1 MKLKQKI
8 FGFFAKLT
16 LFFLIFG
23 IFIFSFL
30 YYYYRY
36 TLPSIDEIVEQ
47 NTSQSLNIF
56 YSNGIDLIKSKNNS
70 GLNKITFNELPKNLV
85 NALLATEDRK
95 FFEHRGIDFL
105 GIIRAFFVNIFSGRI
120 KQGGS
125 TITQQLSKIIIGDS
139 SKTFRRKF
147 KELVLTRKLE
157 KYLTKE
163 DIMTL
168 YLSKSYFGA
177 GQYGIS
183 EATRFYF
190 DKSFKDLQ
198 LEECA
203 MLVGLLKAPTKYN
216 PTNNKE
222 LTKER
227 TTQVIINMQK
237 AGFIDENDIYS
248 YIIPELQINSDY
260 SRKKQ
265 LQNYF
270 FTDWIENQI
279 NDYGIDKNANEV
291 NIITT
296 LDKFIQKKTIEV
308 VNFFVSEKNYILK
321 NAEIAVVVMNK
332 NGEILS
338 MVGGKNYSKSQF
350 NRTVYAN
357 RQTGSLFKLFVYL
370 AGFENGMKINDIFI
384 DEPIK
389 IGNWYPENYGRKYTG
404 NISVK
409 DAFAFSSNSV
419 AVQIADYFGIENVIK
434 IAKKLGI
441 NGNFKK
447 DMTIALGSQESN
459 LLDMTTAYANIV
471 NNGVPVIPHGLKKIE
486 TSEKVLYSRNISA
499 KHSLFSKKSVENMQ
513 YLLFSTIT
521 EGTGKRASIDRFINE
536 TNIYNMLYRDNKFF
550 IGGKTGSTQNNRDAW
565 FIGFVKDLIIG
576 IWIGNDN
583 NEPMNGIM
591 GGNLPAELWKTI
603 AKEII

>member
-8 FGFFAKLT
+8 FSFFAKLT
-16 LFFLIFG
+16 LFSLFFG
-23 IFIFSFL
+23 ISLFSFL
-30 YYYYRY
+30 YFYYRY
-36 TLPSIDEIVEQ
+36 TLPSIDEIVKQ
-47 NTSQSLNIF
+47 NTNQSINIF
-56 YSNGIDLIKSKNNS
+56 SSNGIDLIKSKNNS
-70 GLNKITFNELPKNLV
+70 GLNIITFDELPKNLI

-105 GIIRAFFVNIFSGRI
+105 GITRAFFVNIFSGRV

-139 SKTFRRKF
+139 SRTIRRKF
-147 KELVLTRKLE
+147 KELVLTMELE

-177 GQYGIS
+177 GQYGIE

-190 DKSFKDLQ
+190 DKSFRDLQ

-216 PTNNKE
+216 PTNNRE
-222 LTKER
+222 LTRER

-248 YIIPELQINSDY
+248 YIIPELKLNSDY

-279 NDYGIDKNANEV
+279 DDYGIEKNVNEI

-296 LDKFIQKKTIEV
+296 LDKFTQKKTIETI
-308 VNFFVSEKNYILK
+308 NSFISEKMDIIK
-321 NAEIAVVVMNK
+321 NAEIAVIIMNK

-338 MVGGKNYSKSQF
+338 MVGGRNYSESQF
-350 NRTVYAN
+350 NRTIYAN
-357 RQTGSLFKLFVYL
+357 RQTGSLFKLFIYL
-370 AGFENGMKINDIFI
+370 TGFENGMKIGDTFI

-389 IGNWYPENYGRKYTG
+389 IGNWYPENYGRKYRGRIT
-404 NISVK
+404 VK

-434 IAKKLGI
+434 IARKLGI
-441 NGNFKK
+441 GKNFKK

-459 LLDMTTAYANIV
+459 LLDMTTAYATV
-471 NNGVPVIPHGLKKIE
+471 ANNGIPVIPHGLKKIE
-486 TSEKVLYSRNISA
+486 TNGKILYNRNISA
-499 KHSLFSKKSVENMQ
+499 KNSLFSKKSIENMK
-513 YLLFSTIT
+513 YLLFSAIS

-536 TNIYNMLYRDNKFF
+536 TKLYNMLHKNNEFF

-565 FIGFVKDLIIG
+565 FIGFARELIIG

-591 GGNLPAELWKTI
+591 GGNLPAELWKSLVDR
-603 AKEII
+603 II

>member
-8 FGFFAKLT
+8 FSFFAKLT
-16 LFFLIFG
+16 LFSLFFG
-23 IFIFSFL
+23 ISLFSFL
-30 YYYYRY
+30 YFYYRY
-36 TLPSIDEIVEQ
+36 TLPSIDEIVKQ
-47 NTSQSLNIF
+47 NTNQSINIF

-70 GLNKITFNELPKNLV
+70 GLNIITFDELPKNLI

-105 GIIRAFFVNIFSGRI
+105 GITRAFFVNIFSGRV

-139 SKTFRRKF
+139 SRTIRRKF
-147 KELVLTRKLE
+147 KELVLTMELE

-177 GQYGIS
+177 GQYGIE

-190 DKSFKDLQ
+190 DKSFRDLQ

-216 PTNNKE
+216 PTNNRE
-222 LTKER
+222 LTRER

-248 YIIPELQINSDY
+248 YIIPELKLNSDY

-279 NDYGIDKNANEV
+279 DDYGIEKNVNEI

-296 LDKFIQKKTIEV
+296 LDKFTQKKTIETI
-308 VNFFVSEKNYILK
+308 NSFISEKMDTIK
-321 NAEIAVVVMNK
+321 NAEIAVIIMNK

-338 MVGGKNYSKSQF
+338 MVGGKNYSESQF
-350 NRTVYAN
+350 NRTIYAN
-357 RQTGSLFKLFVYL
+357 RQTGSLFKLFIYL
-370 AGFENGMKINDIFI
+370 TGFENGMKISDTFI

-389 IGNWYPENYGRKYTG
+389 IGNWYPENYGRKYRGRIT
-404 NISVK
+404 VK

-434 IAKKLGI
+434 IARKLGI
-441 NGNFKK
+441 GKNFKK

-459 LLDMTTAYANIV
+459 LLDMTTAYATV
-471 NNGVPVIPHGLKKIE
+471 ANNGIPVIPHGLKKIE
-486 TSEKVLYSRNISA
+486 TNGKILYNRNISA
-499 KHSLFSKKSVENMQ
+499 KNSLFSKKSIENMK
-513 YLLFSTIT
+513 YLLFSAVS

-536 TNIYNMLYRDNKFF
+536 TKLYNMLHKNNEFF

-565 FIGFVKDLIIG
+565 FIGFARELIIG

-591 GGNLPAELWKTI
+591 GGNLPAELWKSLVDG
-603 AKEII
+603 II